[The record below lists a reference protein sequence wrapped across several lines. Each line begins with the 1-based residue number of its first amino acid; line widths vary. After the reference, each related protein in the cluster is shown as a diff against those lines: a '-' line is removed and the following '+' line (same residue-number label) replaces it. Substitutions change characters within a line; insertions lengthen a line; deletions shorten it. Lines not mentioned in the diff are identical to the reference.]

1 MDPLGRRAQPIRK
14 RKKRKPLSE
23 EIRSTYHLLLVVL
36 VLLGLGA
43 SGMYLYLNGLKS
55 AKGYTLQQLE
65 SDFEALSSEQRALD
79 HQVMEAQS
87 FNKIQET
94 EQIETMQES
103 SSEDLTFLKQANK
116 FAQSEPQD

>member
-14 RKKRKPLSE
+14 RTKRKPLSE

-36 VLLGLGA
+36 VLLGLGS